1 MNMSEVTTKPAR
13 RFTNIHIT
21 QLMHYRLP
29 LAGVVSI
36 LHRVSG
42 ALMFLLLPFVLYLF
56 EKSITSEISFNY
68 LQGYV
73 RHWSVKLA
81 ILALSWA
88 YLHHLCGGIR
98 HLIMDAHIGLIERR
112 RAQIC
117 SYRFCCQLAFNCI
130 SRTQIVWSVNM
141 TIERIGPKRLV
152 VGAHYGLK
160 DWLAQRVTAVVMA
173 LFTLVLLVAY
183 LITDEVTL

>member
-98 HLIMDAHIGLIERR
+98 HLIMDAHIGLSKEGARKSAR
-112 RAQIC
+112 
-117 SYRFCCQLAFNCI
+117 
-130 SRTQIVWSVNM
+130 IVFAVSL
-141 TIERIGPKRLV
+141 PL
-152 VGAHYGLK
+152 
-160 DWLAQRVTAVVMA
+160 TA
-173 LFTLVLLVAY
+173 LVA
-183 LITDEVTL
+183 LKLFGA

>member
-1 MNMSEVTTKPAR
+1 MNYS
-13 RFTNIHIT
+13 
-21 QLMHYRLP
+21 LP

-98 HLIMDAHIGLIERR
+98 HLIMDAHIGLTKEGARKSAR
-112 RAQIC
+112 
-117 SYRFCCQLAFNCI
+117 
-130 SRTQIVWSVNM
+130 IVFAVSL
-141 TIERIGPKRLV
+141 PL
-152 VGAHYGLK
+152 
-160 DWLAQRVTAVVMA
+160 TA
-173 LFTLVLLVAY
+173 LVA
-183 LITDEVTL
+183 LKLFGA

>member
-1 MNMSEVTTKPAR
+1 MRKTIDMTDQKKNLKSIY
-13 RFTNIHIT
+13 TNIHIT

-56 EKSITSEISFNY
+56 DKSITSEISFNY

-98 HLIMDAHIGLIERR
+98 HLIMDSHIGLTKEGARKSAR
-112 RAQIC
+112 
-117 SYRFCCQLAFNCI
+117 
-130 SRTQIVWSVNM
+130 IVFAVSL
-141 TIERIGPKRLV
+141 PL
-152 VGAHYGLK
+152 
-160 DWLAQRVTAVVMA
+160 TA
-173 LFTLVLLVAY
+173 LVA
-183 LITDEVTL
+183 LKLFGA